1 MSRKAVAE
9 NLRKLADSIES
20 LIEEEPVKAANKKIS
35 FENLRGF
42 LAELARDGK
51 QKEVKELITSYGAK
65 KLSEIPEEKYQK
77 LLEKAEKL

>member
-1 MSRKAVAE
+1 MSRKAVVE

-20 LIEEEPVKAANKKIS
+20 LIEEEPEKATNKKIS
-35 FENLRGF
+35 FEDLRGF